1 MEKTTIGTK
10 HQVWFGQAEH
20 TPGGLV
26 RKDLTISKSG
36 CVVSKAQQAAGKDNT
51 KLEKWRESV
60 KKAFGKKPQTVPIPE
75 KVLTKARKLFSK
87 KK

>member
-1 MEKTTIGTK
+1 MSTIGTK
-10 HQVWFGQAEH
+10 HEVWFGQAEH

-26 RKDLTISKSG
+26 KKDLTISKSG

-51 KLEKWRESV
+51 KLKQWRAAV
-60 KKAFGKKPQTVPIPE
+60 KKAFGKKDQVVPIPE

>member
-1 MEKTTIGTK
+1 MEKTIGTK
-10 HQVWFGQAEH
+10 HEVWFGQAQH

-26 RKDLTISKSG
+26 RSDLTTSKSG

-51 KLEKWRESV
+51 KLEKWRAAV
-60 KKAFGKKPQTVPIPE
+60 KKAFGKKDQVVPIPAS
-75 KVLTKARKLFSK
+75 VLTKARKIFSK

>member
-1 MEKTTIGTK
+1 MEKTIGTK
-10 HQVWFGQAEH
+10 HEVWFGQAQH

-26 RKDLTISKSG
+26 RSDLTTSKSG

-51 KLEKWRESV
+51 KLKKWRESV
-60 KKAFGKKPQTVPIPE
+60 KKAFGKKDQVVPIPP
-75 KVLTKARKLFSK
+75 KILTKARKLFSK